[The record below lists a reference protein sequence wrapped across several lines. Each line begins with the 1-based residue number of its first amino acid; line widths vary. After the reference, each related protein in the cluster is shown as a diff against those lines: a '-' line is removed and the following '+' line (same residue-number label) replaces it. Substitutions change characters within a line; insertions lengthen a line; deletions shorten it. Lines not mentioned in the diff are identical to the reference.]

1 MDYINLEEHPL
12 PITLSDKALGRHQQT
27 IKKQVNNVIIKMSWE
42 ERDKKETG
50 KMDEMEN
57 DELAT
62 LISVMPN
69 LACKKSPSK
78 PD

>member
-1 MDYINLEEHPL
+1 MDYINLEAHPL